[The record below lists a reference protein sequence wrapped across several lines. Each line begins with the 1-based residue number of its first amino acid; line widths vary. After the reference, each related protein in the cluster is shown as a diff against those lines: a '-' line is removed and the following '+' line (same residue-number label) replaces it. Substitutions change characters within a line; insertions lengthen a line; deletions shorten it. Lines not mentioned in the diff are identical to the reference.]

1 MSKERTDDHTLKEKY
16 KPTNTKTSTRVN
28 KGGMVGL
35 SLSSLVIIVLA
46 YFAYKYFTTKNER
59 RYDYF

>member
-16 KPTNTKTSTRVN
+16 KPTNTRVN

-46 YFAYKYFTTKNER
+46 YFAYKYFTTKKSKEI
-59 RYDYF
+59 

>member
-1 MSKERTDDHTLKEKY
+1 MSKERTYDDTLKEKY
-16 KPTNTKTSTRVN
+16 KPTNTTTSTRVN

-46 YFAYKYFTTKNER
+46 YFAYKYFTTKKLKEI
-59 RYDYF
+59 